1 MARKATVRE
10 AALNTL
16 FESRRP
22 LTAKEMN
29 VSAVIAGRLRDQGY
43 TVHVDVLRK
52 PERGRPAFR
61 YTLSDET
68 RNEVRKARR
77 RTQRNSAKV
86 TA

>member
-10 AALNTL
+10 SALNTL

-29 VSAVIAGRLRDQGY
+29 ISAVIAGRLREDGY
-43 TVHVDVLRK
+43 TVHVGELRK

-61 YTLSDET
+61 YSLSDET

-77 RTQRNSAKV
+77 RTSRRTAKV
-86 TA
+86 